1 MISSESFFYGLSDI
15 ECEAVTMTEG
25 VIFVCVLKSS
35 LNNCIKKHIRFL
47 TEVQQIPQEE
57 ISSSTST
64 LRNYRYTVIPIS
76 SLSSFR
82 ELIEMSVASQKKGL
96 NLYCVGAASEW
107 KLLCKNIPIA
117 VSADDVRPNIVI
129 DCTEHN
135 PDFYQPMSTKE
146 IVNARMQIID
156 ILSALASRKPPILLF
171 AETEQDYNYVDLF
184 KAQYG
189 SKDIIYLNKT
199 PNDSATLNASKVITI
214 RNSGNQESIDGL
226 LNYVE
231 GLQSVVNVHV
241 ILYSFYK
248 RNRILESKLDNLEVS
263 YDIIIPNENIGIPSI
278 STIALDVKQ
287 QILKAI
293 GGRVHE

>member
-1 MISSESFFYGLSDI
+1 
-15 ECEAVTMTEG
+15 MTEG
-25 VIFVCVLKSS
+25 VIFVCVLKSN
-35 LNNCIKKHIRFL
+35 LNDCIKKHIRFL
-47 TEVQQIPQEE
+47 TEVQQIPLEE

-64 LRNYRYTVIPIS
+64 LWNFRYTVIPVS

-96 NLYCVGAASEW
+96 NLYCIGAPSEW

-117 VSADDVRPNIVI
+117 VLADDVHPNIVI
-129 DCTEHN
+129 DCTRHKS
-135 PDFYQPMSTKE
+135 DFYKPMSTKE
-146 IVNARMQIID
+146 IVNARMQIAG
-156 ILSALASRKPPILLF
+156 ILSALASRKPPVLLF

-184 KAQYG
+184 KNQFG
-189 SKDIIYLNKT
+189 NNGIICLNKV
-199 PNDSATLNASKVITI
+199 PDDAAALNASKIITI

-226 LNYVE
+226 LDFVE
-231 GLQSVVNVHV
+231 RLQSVVNVHV

-263 YDIIIPNENIGIPSI
+263 YDIIIPNENIVFPSI
-278 STIALDVKQ
+278 STIALDVKR

-293 GGRVHE
+293 GGIVHE

>member
-184 KAQYG
+184 KNQFG
-189 SKDIIYLNKT
+189 NNGIICLNKV
-199 PNDSATLNASKVITI
+199 PDDAAALNASKIITI

-278 STIALDVKQ
+278 STIASDVKQ